1 MNEEDL
7 ILIHKHLRNELSP
20 EEQDSFYRKLSSD
33 TNFEDRYKLES
44 QVYQSLDEKSWS
56 FISNSNSTEVKQYQ
70 QMYQSPESKKILNA
84 ILDAQRSYKKSNN
97 KLKRW
102 TVSIIAA
109 AVIIAISTILLLPE
123 NFTNQELYS
132 KYLNETELIA
142 LVDRGKSDT
151 VLTKS
156 QISFDNEDFSKV
168 IELLTPEIIDS
179 KNSNVYLYLA
189 ISQIEIG
196 NYEASEQTLDK
207 LISSDLLDAQKGYWF
222 KSLLYI
228 KSDRL
233 KDAVKE
239 LEKLIENNFYN
250 KEKALELLEQI
261 N

>member
-1 MNEEDL
+1 MTEEDL

-20 EEQDSFYRKLSSD
+20 EEQESFNRKLSSD
-33 TNFEDRYKLES
+33 TNFKNRFQLES
-44 QVYQSLDEKSWS
+44 QVYLSLDQKSWS
-56 FISNSNSTEVKQYQ
+56 FVSNSNSKEVQQYQ
-70 QMYQSPESKKILNA
+70 QLYKSPESKKLLNA
-84 ILDAQRSYKKSNN
+84 ILDAQRSYKKSHSRI
-97 KLKRW
+97 KRW
-102 TVSIIAA
+102 SVTIIAA

-123 NFTNQELYS
+123 NLTNQELYS

-142 LVDRGKSDT
+142 LVDRGRSDT
-151 VLTKS
+151 ILTKS
-156 QISFDNEDFSKV
+156 QISFENKDFFKV
-168 IELLTPEIIDS
+168 IELLTPEITDS

-189 ISQIEIG
+189 ISQMEIG

-207 LISSDLLDAQKGYWF
+207 LTSSDLLDAQKGYWF

-233 KDAVKE
+233 KDAKLE

-250 KEKALELLEQI
+250 TEKALELLEQI